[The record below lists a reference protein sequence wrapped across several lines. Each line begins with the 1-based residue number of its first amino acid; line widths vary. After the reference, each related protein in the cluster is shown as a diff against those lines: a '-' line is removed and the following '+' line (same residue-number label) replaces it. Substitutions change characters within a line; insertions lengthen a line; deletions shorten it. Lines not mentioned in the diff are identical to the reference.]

1 MANKAIFKMAATAML
16 NFKNFN
22 FGHETAIWFTICYSV
37 PNFIKIGQF
46 FTEIWRFNDLAAVRH
61 LGCYKFAVFVM

>member
-22 FGHETAIWFTICYSV
+22 FGHETATWFTICYSV

-46 FTEIWRFNDLAAVRH
+46 FTEI
-61 LGCYKFAVFVM
+61 